1 MLRRIRDDGWLEG
14 QGMNEDT
21 ITLWRP
27 TGTKELALVA
37 SSGWR
42 EWPPRMP
49 EQPIFYPVTNEG
61 YAAQIAR
68 DWNTKDGDKIGHV
81 TKFSVRKSYLDKF
94 ERKIVGGRQHEE
106 YWIPAEDLPEFNSNI
121 VGLIQLIATYTEND
135 RLAFEAKVQS
145 NARN

>member
-1 MLRRIRDDGWLEG
+1 
-14 QGMNEDT
+14 MNEET

-27 TGTKELALVA
+27 TGTKELELVA

-42 EWPPRMP
+42 EWPPRLP

-68 DWNTKDGDKIGHV
+68 DWNTKNGDKIGYV

-106 YWIPAEDLPEFNSNI
+106 YWVPAEVLPEFNLNI
-121 VGLIQLIATYTEND
+121 VGLIELVGTFTETD
-135 RLAFEAKVQS
+135 RLAFEARVKS
-145 NARN
+145 NA